1 MTEALPEFVLQTL
14 LTKTTEQISWLS
26 RNTQQ
31 GFYYWSDNPIKLV
44 QLVKT
49 TQTQQ
54 TSTLQWLQLAQPFD
68 WDACL
73 WGLSLCT
80 RL

>member
-31 GFYYWSDNPIKLV
+31 GFYY
-44 QLVKT
+44 
-49 TQTQQ
+49 
-54 TSTLQWLQLAQPFD
+54 
-68 WDACL
+68 
-73 WGLSLCT
+73 
-80 RL
+80 